1 MTTSDSCVLVRRLHH
16 CVVHTI
22 RSFRGSWP
30 CELQVS
36 AYYNSVY
43 ALPLFHFG
51 LGLELFLFDFD
62 FDFHSLGAWEVR
74 LCSLTLEPSSRPFIF
89 ALGPSVARLFST
101 EVSLSFR
108 ASLVTLRG
116 LSRLLLLRPGI
127 KGLRPRGDFF
137 CQTHPS
143 HPGSVGVPGSSGLS
157 DLGLV

>member
-1 MTTSDSCVLVRRLHH
+1 MISDSCVLVRRFHH

-22 RSFRGSWP
+22 RRFRPRSWP

-36 AYYNSVY
+36 AYYASVY

-101 EVSLSFR
+101 EVPLSFR
-108 ASLVTLRG
+108 VLGSLQKNLFGFNALHPVFQLYFFSRNFEKSCSAGTDCAAS
-116 LSRLLLLRPGI
+116 
-127 KGLRPRGDFF
+127 
-137 CQTHPS
+137 
-143 HPGSVGVPGSSGLS
+143 
-157 DLGLV
+157 